1 MALEDQN
8 SLHPED
14 PSQDPAPEPEALSDE
29 FAAVEFEIP
38 VPEPSAP
45 QPEAPEAPAP
55 SAQDPYR
62 PKPAAAHPVEVQPVR
77 PASPEPALHL
87 GHGAETDSLLE
98 PAPRHE
104 RPQPPAGLA
113 GTQRQP
119 QVPTTQLPPIHPNPG
134 QRPAQAPQAQEP
146 PVPPVEPPQNP
157 GSSQD
162 FAGEPAPGPA
172 PKKRSGFWPGL
183 LGGLLGAVLV
193 AGLWFGVTR
202 LAPASSQA
210 TSPSQAGPTVN
221 ISANQ
226 EDASTAEV
234 VAAKCLP
241 SVASINVAT
250 SQGEGVG
257 SGVVYDTQGNILT
270 NYHVVEDAQSLVVN
284 LNGKSYEGTVV
295 GSDPSSDLAVVHIDL
310 NGDSVTPMEIAD
322 SSQLVV
328 GQWVMS
334 LGSPFGLDQSVST
347 GIVSSLY
354 RSTILEGSAGNTIY
368 TNLVQ
373 TDAAIN
379 PGNSGGAL
387 VNAQGQLIGINS
399 IIQSASG
406 SSSGVGFAI
415 PSNYVKKAADAII
428 AGKPVEH
435 AYLGA
440 NVRTVTPQVAAQAH
454 LAVKQGAYVDSVVQG
469 MPAAQAGLQEGDIIT
484 AIDGE
489 AVTSGDNLILAVRSK
504 EVGDKVTL
512 TYYRGSTESTVD
524 VTLGSD
530 AEAQASQAQRRQ
542 SAYEQGDTGA
552 DAQALPN
559 RTR

>member
-1 MALEDQN
+1 M
-8 SLHPED
+8 P
-14 PSQDPAPEPEALSDE
+14 PVQDPY
-29 FAAVEFEIP
+29 
-38 VPEPSAP
+38 AP
-45 QPEAPEAPAP
+45 QPVAAQPTEARP
-55 SAQDPYR
+55 S
-62 PKPAAAHPVEVQPVR
+62 H

-98 PAPRHE
+98 PTPRHE

-119 QVPTTQLPPIHPNPG
+119 QVSTTQLPPISPSLT
-134 QRPAQAPQAQEP
+134 QRQPQAPVP

-157 GSSQD
+157 GSPQD
-162 FAGEPAPGPA
+162 FAGEPAPQPA
-172 PKKRSGFWPGL
+172 PKKRSGFLPGL
-183 LGGLLGAVLV
+183 LGGLLGALLV

-202 LAPASSQA
+202 LVSATSQT

-226 EDASTAEV
+226 ENASTAEV

-241 SVASINVAT
+241 SVASINVTT

-295 GSDPSSDLAVVHIDL
+295 GSDPSSDLAVVHVDL

-322 SSQLVV
+322 SSKLVV

-354 RSTILEGSAGNTIY
+354 RSTIMEGSAGNTIY

-542 SAYEQGDTGA
+542 SAYEQGDSDEDT
-552 DAQALPN
+552 QALPN

>member
-1 MALEDQN
+1 MPMAPEDQN

-14 PSQDPAPEPEALSDE
+14 PSQNPTSESEVSDAE
-29 FAAVEFEIP
+29 YAAVQFAMP
-38 VPEPSAP
+38 VPEPSAS
-45 QPEAPEAPAP
+45 QPEAPEAPVP
-55 SAQDPYR
+55 PVQDPYA
-62 PKPAAAHPVEVQPVR
+62 PQPVAAQPTEAR
-77 PASPEPALHL
+77 PSHPASPEPALHL

-98 PAPRHE
+98 PTPRHE

-119 QVPTTQLPPIHPNPG
+119 QVSTTQLPPISPSLT
-134 QRPAQAPQAQEP
+134 QRQPQAPVP

-157 GSSQD
+157 GSPQD
-162 FAGEPAPGPA
+162 FAGEPAPQPA
-172 PKKRSGFWPGL
+172 PKKRSGFLPGL
-183 LGGLLGAVLV
+183 LGGLLGALLV

-202 LAPASSQA
+202 LVPAASQT

-226 EDASTAEV
+226 ENASAAEV

-241 SVASINVAT
+241 SVASINVTT

-295 GSDPSSDLAVVHIDL
+295 GSDPSSDLAVVHVDL
-310 NGDSVTPMEIAD
+310 NGDPVTPMEIAD
-322 SSQLVV
+322 SSKLVV

-354 RSTILEGSAGNTIY
+354 RSTIMEGSAGNTIY

-542 SAYEQGDTGA
+542 SAYEQGDSDEDT
-552 DAQALPN
+552 QALPN